1 MSTNEKV
8 RGVLR
13 TYLELPPIERHPVL
27 DRLVKPQLLEK
38 AAPPEATLLS
48 RHIRL
53 SLLVGDLYDEL
64 GHYIA
69 PDNQDGADDIHDGYQ
84 RTKGRLDRAHALLRE
99 NARRAQHL
107 LGEQQDNA
115 PGSFLE
121 RLRRQAHQRPAQ
133 RAPLYIP
140 ELELD

>member
-69 PDNQDGADDIHDGYQ
+69 PDNQDGAEYFHDGYQ

-107 LGEQQDNA
+107 LGEQQDSA

-121 RLRRQAHQRPAQ
+121 RLRRQANRRPPQ
-133 RAPLYIP
+133 HAPLYIP
-140 ELELD
+140 ELEVD

>member
-8 RGVLR
+8 KGVLR

-38 AAPPEATLLS
+38 AAPPEATLLA

-69 PDNQDGADDIHDGYQ
+69 PDNQDNAEYFHDGFQ
-84 RTKGRLDRAHALLRE
+84 HTKGRLDRAHALLRE

-107 LGEQQDNA
+107 LGEQQDRA

-121 RLRRQAHQRPAQ
+121 RLRRQADQRRPQ
-133 RAPLYIP
+133 RTPLYIP
-140 ELELD
+140 ELEVD

>member
-8 RGVLR
+8 RGILR

-27 DRLVKPQLLEK
+27 DRLVKPQLIEQS
-38 AAPPEATLLS
+38 APHEATLLS

-69 PDNQDGADDIHDGYQ
+69 PDNQDSAEYFHDGYQ
-84 RTKGRLDRAHALLRE
+84 RTKSRLDRAHALLRE

-107 LGEQQDNA
+107 LGEQQDSA
-115 PGSFLE
+115 PGSFLD
-121 RLRRQAHQRPAQ
+121 RLRRQANQRPPQ

-140 ELELD
+140 ELEMD

>member
-8 RGVLR
+8 KGILR

-27 DRLVKPQLLEK
+27 DRLVRPQLLEI
-38 AAPPEATLLS
+38 AAQPEATLLS

-64 GHYIA
+64 GHCSA
-69 PDNQDGADDIHDGYQ
+69 PENQDSAEYFHDGYG

-99 NARRAQHL
+99 NARRAEQL
-107 LGEQQDNA
+107 LGERQDGA

-121 RLRRQAHQRPAQ
+121 RLRQQANQRGQQ

-140 ELELD
+140 ELEVD